1 MLREC
6 EQSAKITV
14 SIHPHMLKRT
24 FATQTYK
31 CTKDIE
37 LVKTLME
44 HSNISITNRYVNTDL
59 DSMKYKY
66 SSAM

>member
-1 MLREC
+1 MQNAILLNPDDS
-6 EQSAKITV
+6 QL
-14 SIHPHMLKRT
+14 LKRT

-37 LVKTLME
+37 LVKTLMG
-44 HSNISITNRYVNTDL
+44 HSNISITDRYVNTDL

>member
-6 EQSAKITV
+6 GQRAKITV
-14 SIHPHMLKRT
+14 RIHPHMLRRT

-37 LVKTLME
+37 LVKTLMG
-44 HSNISITNRYVNTDL
+44 HSNIAITDRYVNTDL
-59 DSMKYKY
+59 NSMKYKY